1 MTDESAPLRPRRPF
15 DPRRGDPRTIY
26 DRGMQQERT
35 ALAWDR
41 TALAMIVG
49 GALFVR
55 AGQPPYHAPRHLP
68 GILMIVLGAVVL
80 VLSFERYERR
90 DVRLRGGG
98 PVLQPLLV
106 RVVGVAV
113 VLFSAASMGLVLFG
127 A

>member
-1 MTDESAPLRPRRPF
+1 
-15 DPRRGDPRTIY
+15 
-26 DRGMQQERT
+26 MQQERT

-68 GILMIVLGAVVL
+68 GILMVVLGAVVL

-98 PVLQPLLV
+98 PVLQPVLV
-106 RVVGVAV
+106 RVVGIAA
-113 VLFSAASMGLVLFG
+113 VLFSAASVGLILFG